1 MPTAVGPFALSVALH
16 FSAMMSKA
24 WSQVTGVNSPFLSNL
39 PSFMRSSGVVRRS
52 LPYRIFERK

>member
-1 MPTAVGPFALSVALH
+1 MPTVVGPSFFSAAFH

-24 WSQVTGVNSPFLSNL
+24 CFQVTGVNSPFLSYL

-52 LPYRIFERK
+52 SPYMIFDRK